1 MTQAHFNGVSGLIAF
16 STQLNTVSQNISNM
30 NTPGYKGKD
39 SFLKD
44 VENNN
49 GSGLGVSYEG
59 TSTRTKNGDS
69 KQTGNQT
76 DLYINGKG
84 YFILKDSK
92 QDVFYTRA
100 GQFKFDEKGSLVD
113 QSGTYH
119 VMGFDGESLVE
130 ININN
135 YLSLPPTQ
143 TTILDINGTLST
155 SETTPYKLSNVNIYD
170 ATGSLRK
177 LTVNFEK
184 QTGGTTTVGSK
195 WSYTVIDENNK
206 TLNTGVISFTL
217 AGTVQEQ
224 FLDVDL
230 DFDSGKQK
238 IKLDLGGVSVVSV
251 GSSNIQATATDGGPR
266 AGIIGYN
273 FGEDGVLELSYNN
286 GQKKKTNQAV
296 GLANFSDETKLVQD
310 QNAFF
315 HKPENI
321 NVKYSKPDLEY
332 FGKIQGGYIELANI
346 DLAQEFG
353 NILIIQRGYQASS
366 KVMNVANEMLEQL
379 YNSSRGG

>member
-16 STQLNTVSQNISNM
+16 STQLNNVSQNISNM

-49 GSGLGVSYEG
+49 GTGLGVSYQG
-59 TSTRTKNGDS
+59 TGTRTKNGDS

-92 QDVFYTRA
+92 QELYYTRA
-100 GQFKFDEKGSLVD
+100 GQFKFDEKGNLVD
-113 QSGTYH
+113 QSGTYN
-119 VMGFDGESLVE
+119 VMGFDGSKLTA

-135 YLSLPPTQ
+135 YLSLPPAQ
-143 TTILDINGTLST
+143 TTMLDINGTLST
-155 SETTPYKLSNVNIYD
+155 TEATPYKLNNVNVFD
-170 ATGSLRK
+170 ATGSSRTLSIS
-177 LTVNFEK
+177 FEK
-184 QTGGTTTVGSK
+184 QSGNTTVGSK
-195 WSYTVIDENNK
+195 WSYSIIDEKNK
-206 TLNTGVISFTL
+206 TLNTGVINFTL
-217 AGTVQEQ
+217 AGTVQDQ
-224 FLDVDL
+224 FLDIEL
-230 DFDSGKQK
+230 NFDEGKQNL
-238 IKLDLGGVSVVSV
+238 KLDLGGVSVISV
-251 GSSNIQATATDGGPR
+251 GSSSIQANATDGGPR
-266 AGIIGYN
+266 AGIVGYS
-273 FGEDGVLELSYNN
+273 FGEDGIVEISYNN
-286 GQKKKTNQAV
+286 GQKKKTTQAV
-296 GLANFSDETKLVQD
+296 GLANFSDETKLIQD

-321 NVKYSKPDLEY
+321 KVNYSKPDLEY
-332 FGKIQGGYIELANI
+332 FGKIQSGYIELANI

-366 KVMNVANEMLEQL
+366 RVMNVANEMLEQL

>member
-16 STQLNTVSQNISNM
+16 STQLNNVSQNISNM

-44 VENNN
+44 VESNN
-49 GSGLGVSYEG
+49 GMGLGVSYEG
-59 TSTRTKNGDS
+59 TGTRTKNGES

-92 QDVFYTRA
+92 QELYYTRA
-100 GQFKFDEKGSLVD
+100 GQFKFDEKGNLVD
-113 QSGTYH
+113 QSGMYN
-119 VMGFDGESLVE
+119 VMGVDAGKLTA

-135 YLSLPPTQ
+135 YLSLPPAQ
-143 TTILDINGTLST
+143 TTILDMNGTLST
-155 SETTPYKLSNVNIYD
+155 AETTPYKLNNVGVYD
-170 ATGSLRK
+170 ATGSLRN
-177 LTVNFEK
+177 LSISFEK
-184 QTGGTTTVGSK
+184 QSSTTTVGSK
-195 WSYTVIDENNK
+195 WSYTIVDANNK
-206 TLNTGVISFTL
+206 TLNTGVINFTL
-217 AGTVQEQ
+217 AGTVQDQ
-224 FLDVDL
+224 SLDIEL
-230 DFDSGKQK
+230 NFDEGKQSL
-238 IKLDLGGVSVVSV
+238 KLDLSGISVVSV
-251 GSSNIQATATDGGPR
+251 GTSNIQARATDGGTR
-266 AGIIGYN
+266 AGIVGYS
-273 FGEDGVLELSYNN
+273 FGADGILEISYNN
-286 GQKKKTNQAV
+286 GQKKKTTQAV
-296 GLANFSDETKLVQD
+296 GLADFSDESKLIQN

-315 HKPENI
+315 QNPENI
-321 NVKYSKPDLEY
+321 KVKYSKPDSDY

-366 KVMNVANEMLEQL
+366 RVMNVANEMLEQL

>member
-16 STQLNTVSQNISNM
+16 STQLNNVSQNISNM

-44 VENNN
+44 VESNN
-49 GSGLGVSYEG
+49 GMGLGVSYEG
-59 TSTRTKNGDS
+59 TGIRTKNGDS

-92 QDVFYTRA
+92 QELYYTRA
-100 GQFKFDEKGSLVD
+100 GQFKFDEKGNLVD
-113 QSGTYH
+113 QSGMYS
-119 VMGFDGESLVE
+119 VMGVDGGKLTA

-135 YLSLPPTQ
+135 YLSLPPAQ
-143 TTILDINGTLST
+143 TTVLDMNGTLST
-155 SETTPYKLSNVNIYD
+155 SETVPYKLNNVSLYD
-170 ATGSLRK
+170 ATGSSRNLSIS
-177 LTVNFEK
+177 FEK
-184 QTGGTTTVGSK
+184 QSDNTTVGSK
-195 WSYTVIDENNK
+195 WVYTLIDENNK

-217 AGTVQEQ
+217 AGTVQDQ
-224 FLDVDL
+224 FLDIEL
-230 DFDSGKQK
+230 NFDEGKQNL
-238 IKLDLGGVSVVSV
+238 KLDLSGISVVSV
-251 GSSNIQATATDGGPR
+251 GTSSVQASATDGGAR
-266 AGIIGYN
+266 AGIIGYS
-273 FGEDGVLELSYNN
+273 FGADGILEISYNN
-286 GQKKKTNQAV
+286 GQKKKTTQAV
-296 GLANFSDETKLVQD
+296 GLADFSDESKLIQD

-315 HKPENI
+315 QKPENI
-321 NVKYSKPDLEY
+321 TVKYSKPDLDY

-366 KVMNVANEMLEQL
+366 RVMNVANEMLEQL